1 MKIPLPNTNLSL
13 EYLMQMQK
21 SIDRYCL
28 FCTKKENHLASK
40 KQILRYIV
48 ITWMYRSFWTDLK
61 YENMQTGQI
70 WR

>member
-28 FCTKKENHLASK
+28 FCTKKENYLSEEVIGFDIISDK
-40 KQILRYIV
+40 LQIFIRGC
-48 ITWMYRSFWTDLK
+48 
-61 YENMQTGQI
+61 E
-70 WR
+70 

>member
-28 FCTKKENHLASK
+28 FCTKKENYFVRFDK
-40 KQILRYIV
+40 KSQKRARFRKSIAENV
-48 ITWMYRSFWTDLK
+48 IF
-61 YENMQTGQI
+61 E
-70 WR
+70 

>member
-28 FCTKKENHLASK
+28 FCTKKENYFVQFDK
-40 KQILRYIV
+40 KSQKEHDFA
-48 ITWMYRSFWTDLK
+48 T
-61 YENMQTGQI
+61 Q
-70 WR
+70 